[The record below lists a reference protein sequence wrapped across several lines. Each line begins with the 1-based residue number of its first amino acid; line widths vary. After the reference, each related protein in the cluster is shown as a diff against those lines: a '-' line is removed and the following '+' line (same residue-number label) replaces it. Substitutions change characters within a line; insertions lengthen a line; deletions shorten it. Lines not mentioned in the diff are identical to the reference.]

1 MWLAPQEQPELQVL
15 QVQVLQVQV
24 LQVLPVQRQMKV

>member
-1 MWLAPQEQPELQVL
+1 MWLAPQEQPELLVL

-24 LQVLPVQRQMKV
+24 PREHRTQQ